1 MSLLL
6 KRRGRVKFVP
16 MERDVLIVDM
26 LANGKRVGDIARE
39 CEMSVR
45 TLEGIVN
52 RLKAGCGARTIAH
65 LVTRF
70 VELGY
75 LSIETKA
82 DGKV

>member
-1 MSLLL
+1 MSLLKSR
-6 KRRGRVKFVP
+6 KRVCFVP
-16 MERDVLIVDM
+16 MERDVLIVGM

-52 RLKAGCGARTIAH
+52 RLKAGCGAKTIAH

-70 VELGY
+70 VEMGY

-82 DGKV
+82 DEKV